1 VLSKAAQTVQA
12 HPPAR
17 PRNDQWWYTKAL
29 ESGVTSEYGPTP
41 HISEEWTKLDGS
53 QDASL
58 LRGRLV
64 TIHRTGPGAKQ
75 AKAYNDRLASLP
87 ADPQKLR
94 SIIYKE
100 VGATPARDRMISDRD
115 DQAFRNAAQ
124 MLWSA
129 PVTMPPATQAALYR
143 VLATIP
149 GVEIDRNVK
158 DSAGRPAIA
167 LSHGFGEQFL
177 IDPVTYQ
184 MVAQRTV
191 STGHNAPIP
200 VGGSVDPR
208 YNVPVGTVTYSF
220 TRVVTK
226 LVDRAGQR

>member
-1 VLSKAAQTVQA
+1 M
-12 HPPAR
+12 
-17 PRNDQWWYTKAL
+17 
-29 ESGVTSEYGPTP
+29 
-41 HISEEWTKLDGS
+41 KLDGS
-53 QDASL
+53 QDASM

-64 TIHRTGPGAKQ
+64 TFHRPGPNAKR
-75 AKAYNDRLASLP
+75 ANAYNGRLASLP

-100 VGATPARDRMISDRD
+100 VTATPARDRMIPGRD
-115 DQAFRNAAQ
+115 GQAFRNAAQ

-129 PVTMPPATQAALYR
+129 PVTLPPATQAALYR

-149 GVEIDRNVK
+149 GVQIDRNVK
-158 DSAGRPAIA
+158 DGAGRPAIA

-177 IDPVTYQ
+177 LDPVTYQ

-191 STGHNAPIP
+191 SNGHNAPRPI
-200 VGGSVDPR
+200 GGSVDPR
-208 YNVPVGTVTYSF
+208 YDVPVGTVTYSL